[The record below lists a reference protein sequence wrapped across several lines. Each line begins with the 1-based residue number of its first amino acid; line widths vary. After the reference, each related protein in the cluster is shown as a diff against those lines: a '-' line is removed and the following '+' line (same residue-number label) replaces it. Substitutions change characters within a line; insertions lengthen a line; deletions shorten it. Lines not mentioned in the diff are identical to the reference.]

1 MVIAAFEFRSA
12 GSVVFGAGKRAELV
26 PWARSKG
33 QRALVVTGKSRE
45 RHAWLLSALSGA
57 GIDVALVG
65 AGGEPTVEDA
75 ISAVHAGRAA
85 QVEFVIAIGGGSAL
99 DLGKAAAALITN
111 PGEPLDYLEVV
122 GMGKPLSRASL
133 PLAAVPTTSGTGS
146 EVTKNAVLGVVEAKV
161 KVSLRGPT
169 LLPELALVDP
179 ELTLGLPRTVTAA
192 TACDAL
198 VQVIEPLISNL
209 ANPLTDALCR
219 EAIRRGA
226 PAIRRATERPDD
238 LAARSD
244 LSFMS
249 LCGGLAL
256 ANARLGAVHG
266 FAGPLGGR
274 TSAAHGAITACLLPA
289 TLAVNRRALKARLPS
304 SPALGR
310 LDELGALLSGRP
322 GAEHAIEFAEELTRD
337 LGIPRL
343 SALGVTRDDFD
354 SLCRDASRSSS
365 MKGNPIVLSSEEL
378 YEILELSF

>member
-1 MVIAAFEFRSA
+1 MVIPGFEFRSA
-12 GSVVFGAGKRAELV
+12 GAIVFGPGKRSELL

-33 QRALVVTGKSRE
+33 QSALVVTGKSQE
-45 RHAWLLSALSGA
+45 RQAWLTVALRGA
-57 GIDVALVG
+57 GIDVTVVSARS
-65 AGGEPTVEDA
+65 EPTVEDA
-75 ISAVHAGRAA
+75 ISAVSAGRRAK
-85 QVEFVIAIGGGSAL
+85 VRFVIAIGGGSAL
-99 DLGKAAAALITN
+99 DLGKAAAALIEN

-122 GMGKPLSRASL
+122 GKGKPLTHASL

-146 EVTKNAVLGVVEAKV
+146 EVTKNAVLGVVEARV

-179 ELTLGLPRTVTAA
+179 ELTLDLPAAVTAA

-198 VQVIEPLISNL
+198 IQVIEPLLSCH

-226 PAIRRATERPDD
+226 PAIRRAVEHPGD
-238 LAARSD
+238 LAARTE

-274 TSAAHGAITACLLPA
+274 TAAAHGALTACLLPA
-289 TLAVNRRALKARLPS
+289 TLAVNERALRARLPN
-304 SPALGR
+304 SPALAR
-310 LDELGALLSGRP
+310 LDELGALLTGRP
-322 GAEHAIEFAEELTRD
+322 GAEHAIAFAEALTRD
-337 LGIPRL
+337 LGIPKL
-343 SALGVTRDDFD
+343 SALGLTREDFD
-354 SLCRDASRSSS
+354 SLCGDAARSSS

-378 YEILELSF
+378 YEILERSF